1 MTDGRRRPSG
11 APDDRV
17 APPLAAGLQETGVRP
32 ARRQRGVV
40 GGRIAA
46 AGIGIAAMLGLAAN
60 MQVASSRA
68 AADSAADPAP
78 APGLNALRTAKSL
91 HQGPATSPGKIAAAN
106 VRKPIVL
113 TPRAVVNTVSVPSS
127 GGSGGSNAGSYS
139 APAASAPVATTSG
152 SR

>member
-11 APDDRV
+11 TPDDRV
-17 APPLAAGLQETGVRP
+17 APPLAAGLRETGVRP

-60 MQVASSRA
+60 MQVASGRA

-78 APGLNALRTAKSL
+78 APGLDARAPRRVCIKGRRRHRGRSRPRT
-91 HQGPATSPGKIAAAN
+91 
-106 VRKPIVL
+106 
-113 TPRAVVNTVSVPSS
+113 
-127 GGSGGSNAGSYS
+127 
-139 APAASAPVATTSG
+139 
-152 SR
+152 